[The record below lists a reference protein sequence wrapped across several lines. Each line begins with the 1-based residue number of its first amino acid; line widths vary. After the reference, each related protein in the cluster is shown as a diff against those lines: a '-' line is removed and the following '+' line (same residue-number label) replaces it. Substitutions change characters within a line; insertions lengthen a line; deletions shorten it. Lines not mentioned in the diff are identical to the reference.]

1 MGYLDG
7 QGLFRLYYDRKWKSE
22 YRSGQNSKLILL
34 VNSCECELF
43 LMVFLIDIEKNVCSR
58 IMASYRVLEAI
69 LICSSKYTTYGM
81 AAAKGLSLG

>member
-1 MGYLDG
+1 MVKVSSDYIMTESGRVNI
-7 QGLFRLYYDRKWKSE
+7 GL
-22 YRSGQNSKLILL
+22 GQNRKLILL

-58 IMASYRVLEAI
+58 IMASYRVPEAI